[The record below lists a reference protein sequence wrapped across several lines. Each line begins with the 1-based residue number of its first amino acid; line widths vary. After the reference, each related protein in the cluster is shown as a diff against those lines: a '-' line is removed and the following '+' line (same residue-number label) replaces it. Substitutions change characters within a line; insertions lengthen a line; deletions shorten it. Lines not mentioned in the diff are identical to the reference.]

1 MSDKYYLWLQ
11 ELELRD
17 QTYMQLGVIVLGL
30 LLGWYLIGAL
40 IPAGWRDMVGKGYAL
55 MIAILYLVTLGATV
69 FNG

>member
-17 QTYMQLGVIVLGL
+17 KTYLQLAVIVISL
-30 LLGWYLIGAL
+30 LITWYLIGKL
-40 IPAGWRDMVGKGYAL
+40 IPVQLRDTFYKCYAAMVV
-55 MIAILYLVTLGATV
+55 ILYMVTLWVTV